1 MGRSVCEVCI
11 YMIVPAT
18 TQANRVY
25 VIEPQPLMARAICA
39 VLSEDPAVAVAG
51 TNTELDT
58 QHLQAAAPDII
69 VIDCDHDMSS
79 LPALIVQCR
88 RILPSI
94 RVCILTMN
102 LSADLMMQA
111 LSAGAN
117 GYVVKDVTPD
127 ALLASIHALGNDGF
141 YADPRLSALLLKRN
155 VERTPSDLS
164 PRELDVV
171 RLIGQG
177 LSNKEIG
184 TRLMLSD
191 KTVKNHVANIFVKLN
206 VNARTQVAIYA
217 LRNGI
222 I

>member
-1 MGRSVCEVCI
+1 
-11 YMIVPAT
+11 MISPIIAHT
-18 TQANRVY
+18 SRVY
-25 VIEPQPLMARAICA
+25 VIEPQPLMARAICM
-39 VLSEDPAVAVAG
+39 VLSEAPGVEIAG
-51 TNTELDT
+51 TTTDLD
-58 QHLQAAAPDII
+58 LQQLSAIAPDVIL
-69 VIDCDHDMSS
+69 IDCDDDMSA
-79 LPALIVQCR
+79 LPNFIVQCR
-88 RILPSI
+88 QAAPSAGI
-94 RVCILTMN
+94 CVLTMN

-117 GYVVKDVTPD
+117 GYVVKDITPD
-127 ALLASIHALGNDGF
+127 ALLASIRALSNDGF

-155 VERTPSDLS
+155 VDRSPNELS

-184 TRLMLSD
+184 GRLQLSD

-217 LRNGI
+217 LRKGI

>member
-1 MGRSVCEVCI
+1 
-11 YMIVPAT
+11 MILPVSAET
-18 TQANRVY
+18 NRVY
-25 VIEPQPLMARAICA
+25 VIERQPLMARAICT
-39 VLSEDPAVAVAG
+39 VLSEDPSVVVAG
-51 TNTELDT
+51 TATELDPH
-58 QHLQAAAPDII
+58 HLRAGAPDIV
-69 VIDCDHDMSS
+69 VIDCDDDMSS
-79 LPALIVQCR
+79 LPGLIVQCR
-88 RILPSI
+88 RAVPNV
-94 RVCILTMN
+94 RVCVLTMS

-127 ALLASIHALGNDGF
+127 ALLASMHALSSDGF

-155 VERTPSDLS
+155 VERTPNDLS

-171 RLIGQG
+171 RLVGQG

-184 TRLMLSD
+184 TRLLLSD